1 MQLKS
6 YEMLKKDPSF
16 KKLMLFVLISI
27 FGVVIVLG
35 MIPWQ
40 QTVDGFGEVT
50 TLSPSER
57 QQNISAPIG
66 GRLGKWYVFEGEHVK
81 KGDPIVDVLDLDPEV
96 VLRLEEEKSAI
107 ELGIKSFKLA
117 IENTRK
123 NIKRHKFL
131 VEKGASTQ
139 RVYEQAQMEMVN
151 YTKELAKANVDLA
164 KVKVQ
169 IARQNSRL
177 VKAPTDGVIVDRIH
191 GMGGVIVKATDTVA
205 TIVPDSTTR
214 IVQLWLNSM
223 DIPLIKVGDK
233 VMLQFEGWPAVQF
246 SGWPQ
251 VAIGTFEGEIM
262 FISPQNNAQGQFK
275 VFIKPSSNRGWPSP
289 TVLRLGTKVHG
300 WALLN
305 NVSLGYEMWR
315 RYNGFPINL
324 NNSVLHINMNKD
336 KPVIKSG
343 VGSTLGERIQNSP
356 SNIK

>member
-6 YEMLKKDPSF
+6 SKMLKKDPSL
-16 KKLMLFVLISI
+16 KRLISLVLLGI
-27 FGVVIVLG
+27 FSIGIVLA

-81 KGDPIVDVLDLDPEV
+81 KDDPIVEVSDLDPEV
-96 VLRLEEEKSAI
+96 VLRLEEEKAAI

-117 IENTRK
+117 IENTKR

-151 YTKELAKANVDLA
+151 YIKELAKAKVDLA

-205 TIVPDSTTR
+205 TIVPDSTAR
-214 IVQLWLNSM
+214 IVQLWVNSM
-223 DIPLIKVGDK
+223 DVPLIEVGDK

-251 VAIGTFEGEIM
+251 IAIGTFEGEVL

-275 VFIKPSSNRGWPSP
+275 IFIKPSSNRSWPSP

-305 NVSLGYEMWR
+305 DVSLGYEMWR
-315 RYNGFPINL
+315 RYNGFPINI
-324 NNSVLHINMNKD
+324 NSNILHIDVDKD
-336 KPVIKSG
+336 KPVIKPKTA
-343 VGSTLGERIQNSP
+343 VTLADKIQNQP

>member
-6 YEMLKKDPSF
+6 YKMLKKDHSF
-16 KKLMLFVLISI
+16 KRLMLLVLISI
-27 FGVVIVLG
+27 FGVVIVLA

-50 TLSPSER
+50 TLSPSDR

-66 GRLGKWYVFEGEHVK
+66 GRLGKWYVLEGESVK
-81 KGDPIVDVLDLDPEV
+81 KGDPIVEVLDLDPEV

-107 ELGIKSFKLA
+107 ELGAKSFKLA
-117 IENTRK
+117 IENANR
-123 NIKRHKFL
+123 NIKRHKYL
-131 VEKGASTQ
+131 VEKGASTA

-169 IARQNSRL
+169 IARQDSRM
-177 VKAPTDGVIVDRIH
+177 VKAPTNGIIVDRIH
-191 GMGGVIVKATDTVA
+191 GVGGVIVKDSDTLA
-205 TIVPDSTTR
+205 TIVPDSKSR
-214 IVQLWLNSM
+214 IVELWVNSM
-223 DIPLIKVGDK
+223 DMPLVSVGNK

-251 VAIGTFEGEIM
+251 VAIGTFEGEVM
-262 FISPQNNAQGQFK
+262 FISPQNNATGQFK
-275 VFIKPSSNRGWPSP
+275 IFIKPSSNRSWPTSD
-289 TVLRLGTKVHG
+289 VLRLGTKVHG

-324 NNSVLHINMNKD
+324 NSSQLHITVNKNKAVE
-336 KPVIKSG
+336 KPKTAL
-343 VGSTLGERIQNSP
+343 TLGDQIKNQP